1 MFVCFCF
8 KCLVEVDEF
17 NVILEEEEEEE
28 EEEEGE
34 LEDVELGDEMIDV

>member
-1 MFVCFCF
+1 M
-8 KCLVEVDEF
+8 VEVDEF

-34 LEDVELGDEMIDV
+34 LEDVELGDEMIDVWCCFV